1 MARASATDDELG
13 SLSSMELAELL
24 TRVEAAIIER
34 QKSSRVEIKGKI
46 VALATEAG
54 FTVEEL
60 FGARQG
66 KAPRAAVAVKY
77 RNPED
82 ASETWSGRGRM
93 AKWLAEKIKK
103 RGTKIE
109 DFAV

>member
-1 MARASATDDELG
+1 MARATATDEDLG
-13 SLSSMELAELL
+13 SLSSMELTDLL
-24 TRVEAAIIER
+24 ARVEAAIVER
-34 QKSSRVEIKGKI
+34 QKSSRIEVKAKI
-46 VALATEAG
+46 VALAADAG

-60 FGARQG
+60 FGARLG
-66 KAPRAAVAVKY
+66 KAPRGAVAVKY

-82 ASETWSGRGRM
+82 PAETWSGRGRM

-103 RGTKIE
+103 RGTKLE